1 MMDRGGS
8 AAPPCQAAVGDAER
22 EKRNTRT
29 SHPMFLSDDGRR
41 CVGPPGG
48 PGPLWS
54 AKNFTE
60 IQLDPLGRQRDDLQS
75 QRDDPLR
82 QAASRGR
89 RRVCALPLLVGGVGR
104 PVVVWA

>member
-54 AKNFTE
+54 AKISPKFSSTPWVASE
-60 IQLDPLGRQRDDLQS
+60 MTSSPSEMTPSAKRPAGG
-75 QRDDPLR
+75 
-82 QAASRGR
+82 AAES
-89 RRVCALPLLVGGVGR
+89 VPSLP
-104 PVVVWA
+104 W

>member
-1 MMDRGGS
+1 MCRSSRGARPS
-8 AAPPCQAAVGDAER
+8 VVSKD
-22 EKRNTRT
+22 
-29 SHPMFLSDDGRR
+29 
-41 CVGPPGG
+41 
-48 PGPLWS
+48 
-54 AKNFTE
+54 FTE

-89 RRVCALPLLVGGVGR
+89 RRVCALPPLVGGVGR